1 MRAPFLPLRQ
11 GTSSGRINSRI
22 GAPAGRVFL
31 IDGSRL
37 RLARRLPERG
47 NAIKFS
53 QNRYPHAEAARAPT
67 FLDDE
72 RWTTLAS
79 FRFRCSLLPCFRINL
94 RISRFRR
101 PMCIP
106 RSLDIDGRN
115 RKRCVILAVQHPFS
129 LFVSP
134 ADSTLHLAG
143 EIIDERQ
150 EARNLRRVAPV
161 YIYLFI

>member
-129 LFVSP
+129 LDGLRSISLRKARANRYRLNVP
-134 ADSTLHLAG
+134 GDSLLS
-143 EIIDERQ
+143 
-150 EARNLRRVAPV
+150 ARRPG
-161 YIYLFI
+161 I